1 MSNYNQKINIIVNI
15 HINQLPQDPIIEPS
29 KETQTNTWSVLEI
42 LAKVSLIAKVVLTL
56 FL

>member
-15 HINQLPQDPIIEPS
+15 HINQLPQDPIIESS

-42 LAKVSLIAKVVLTL
+42 LTKVSLIAKVVLTL